1 MAQENGDRVIWLL
14 VGAALGAA
22 VALLYAPQS
31 GDHTRRLIVKK
42 ARKSADYVTEHG
54 GDLIDKSREFV
65 DERGSDLIEKG
76 RGLYKQGKR
85 VADEAAILMERGRK
99 IVEG

>member
-1 MAQENGDRVIWLL
+1 MAQENGDKLIWLL
-14 VGAALGAA
+14 VGAALGAT

-31 GDHTRRLIVKK
+31 GDHTRRLIARK
-42 ARKSADYVTEHG
+42 ARKGRDLVVERGGDLFEKGRDLVEEHG
-54 GDLIDKSREFV
+54 GDLV
-65 DERGSDLIEKG
+65 EKG

-85 VADEAAILMERGRK
+85 VADEAANLMERGRK

>member
-1 MAQENGDRVIWLL
+1 MAQDNGDKLIWLL
-14 VGAALGAA
+14 VGAALGAT

-31 GDHTRRLIVKK
+31 GDHTRRLIAKK
-42 ARKSADYVTEHG
+42 ARKGRDMMMEQGGELFDKGRDFVEEHG
-54 GDLIDKSREFV
+54 GDLMD
-65 DERGSDLIEKG
+65 KG

-85 VADEAAILMERGRK
+85 VADEAANLMERGRR

>member
-1 MAQENGDRVIWLL
+1 MAQENGDKLVWLL

-31 GDHTRRLIVKK
+31 GDHTRRLIVRK
-42 ARKSADYVTEHG
+42 ARKGRDLVVEQG
-54 GDLIDKSREFV
+54 GDLVEKGRDFV
-65 DERGSDLIEKG
+65 EEHGSDLIEKG

-85 VADEAAILMERGRK
+85 VADEAANLVERGRR

>member
-1 MAQENGDRVIWLL
+1 MAQDNGDKLIWLL
-14 VGAALGAA
+14 VGAALGAS

-31 GDHTRRLIVKK
+31 GDHTRKLI
-42 ARKSADYVTEHG
+42 ARKAKKGRDLVMEHG
-54 GDLIDKSREFV
+54 GDLMDKGRDFIDEH
-65 DERGSDLIEKG
+65 GNDLMEKG

-85 VADEAAILMERGRK
+85 VADEAANLVERGRR

>member
-1 MAQENGDRVIWLL
+1 MAQDNGDKVIWLL
-14 VGAALGAA
+14 VGAALGAT

-31 GDHTRRLIVKK
+31 GDHTRRLIAKK
-42 ARKSADYVTEHG
+42 AKRSADFVTERG
-54 GDLIDKSREFV
+54 GDLIDKGRDFV
-65 DERGSDLIEKG
+65 DERGSDLVEKG

-85 VADEAAILMERGRK
+85 VADEAANLVERGRK